1 MERGMSVDQLFRALW
16 RRRVLAGVI
25 LLGGF
30 AVGAVVVMALPEV
43 YEATSVVR
51 VEPQRPGEEMVQRTV
66 SDLLEQRM
74 LTVRQELLSRPIL
87 QQVIEEQKLYP
98 KLREKGG
105 MEAAIARMREDL
117 SVRVEGE
124 HAFELS
130 YRSHDP
136 EVAAKVANRLP
147 ALYAAEAVR
156 IRREQAARAESLFG
170 SEVEQLKGRLSEWEQ
185 AIARF
190 KVEHMG
196 ELPEQLE
203 SNMRGLERVA
213 ALRQT
218 KSEELRIAEAR
229 RSDLARSRLA
239 ADSEAGR
246 LKAAEDGLTQRLIG
260 AQTSWTSDHPEV
272 ARLDT
277 ELKATRTRRQQA
289 EAGQTAERLERAR
302 AAQLVESIQRDIQA
316 LELQERAYQERLD
329 RTPQWAH
336 ALGVLQRDYEITRTK
351 YQSVVSRQVEAQIAQ
366 QLELRSSEDMFR
378 TVSPAGVP
386 AGPIRP
392 DRPAGLLLSLLLALA
407 LAVLVVVVLELRDES
422 IRDPDELRG
431 QLPLPVLA
439 VVPQLG
445 ASRVERR
452 VLTPDRSGRN
462 ELSGTPEGPLH

>member
-1 MERGMSVDQLFRALW
+1 MERGMSADQLFRALW
-16 RRRVLAGVI
+16 RRKVLAGVI

-30 AVGAVVVMALPEV
+30 AVGASIVMALPEV
-43 YEATSVVR
+43 YEATAVVR
-51 VEPQRPGEEMVQRTV
+51 VEPQRPAEELVQRTV
-66 SDLLEQRM
+66 SDLLEMRM

-87 QQVIEEQKLYP
+87 QQVIEEQDLYP
-98 KLREKGG
+98 KLREKDG
-105 MEAAIARMREDL
+105 MQAAIARMREDL

-124 HAFELS
+124 HAFELT

-136 EVAAKVANRLP
+136 KVAAAVANRLP
-147 ALYAAEAVR
+147 ELYAAETVR
-156 IRREQAARAESLFG
+156 VRRSQAERAESLFG
-170 SEVEQLKGRLSEWEQ
+170 SEVEGLKKRLSDWERK
-185 AIARF
+185 IAAF

-213 ALRQT
+213 AMRQT
-218 KSEELRIAEAR
+218 KSEELRVAEGR

-246 LKAAEDGLTQRLIG
+246 LKSAEDALTQQLIG

-272 ARLDT
+272 GRLGHELDT
-277 ELKATRTRRQQA
+277 TRTRRKQA
-289 EAGQTAERLERAR
+289 EAGQIAERLERAR
-302 AAQLVESIQRDIQA
+302 AAQLVETISRDIEG
-316 LELQERAYQERLD
+316 LGVQERAYQERLD

-366 QLELRSSEDMFR
+366 QLELRGAEDMFR
-378 TVSPAGVP
+378 TISPAAAP
-386 AGPIRP
+386 AYPVKP

-422 IRDPDELRG
+422 IRDPEELRG

-452 VLTPDRSGRN
+452 VMTPDRSGRN